1 MTKDDFYYDYNENTE
16 AGVPFGGRV
25 YDLAYRIIPDM
36 GAASQIRDE
45 VMEIGVK
52 HADEFEA
59 ETAWGGSGNW
69 QGLEKLTRSRCIK
82 MIIRP
87 KSENPLAK
95 QTLKQW
101 GDDPWA
107 LSIGKLSF
115 KHRQVFLLGV
125 AFSGS
130 ARSIYTLLNKMRAKS
145 EKKITQKKIKNLQ
158 IESSALMVESLTEC
172 YSL

>member
-1 MTKDDFYYDYNENTE
+1 MTKDDFHFYYNENTE
-16 AGVPFGGRV
+16 VDVPLGARV

-36 GAASQIRDE
+36 DTSSQIRRE
-45 VMEIGVK
+45 VMEIGLK
-52 HADEFEA
+52 HSDEFEA
-59 ETAWGGSGNW
+59 ETAWGGNGNW
-69 QGLEKLTRSRCIK
+69 QGLEKLTRGCCIK

-95 QTLKQW
+95 KSLKQW

-107 LSIGKLSF
+107 MSIGKLPF
-115 KHRQVFLLGV
+115 KHRQVFLLGL

-130 ARSIYTLLNKMRAKS
+130 ARSIYALLNQMRAKS

-158 IESSALMVESLTEC
+158 IESSVLMVESLTDC